1 MSQNI
6 NQLAESFCQF
16 VQTTFKTTD
25 FIPLHIPTLNGNEE
39 AYVVDA
45 IRSTFVSTVGQ
56 RVVDFEQQMATY
68 LGVKHAVAMVN
79 GTAALHIALLA
90 VGVKPDSEVLT
101 QPLSFVATTNAIHY
115 CNAEPVFIDVDAASM
130 SLCPKA
136 LASWLEQNA
145 EIVDGKAINK
155 HTQKPI
161 SACVPMHSFGFIGDI
176 EGVIEV
182 CQQYG
187 IPVVE
192 DAAESL
198 GSTKNDQHAGTFAS
212 CGAIS
217 FNGNKIMT
225 TGGGG
230 MLVTNDDE
238 IAQVARH
245 LSTTA
250 KVPHKWEYVHD
261 VVGFNFRMPNLN
273 AALGVAQLEQVPSF
287 MRAKRELAKSYQ
299 AFFADT
305 EITFITE
312 LPNTQVNY
320 WLCTVKLADKTQR
333 DAFLT
338 VTNDSGIMTRPAWQ
352 LLNTLPAFKHCQ
364 AGPLPNATHLADCIV
379 NIPSSVIV

>member
-1 MSQNI
+1 MSENI
-6 NQLAESFCQF
+6 HQLAESFCQF
-16 VQTTFKTTD
+16 VQKTFKTTD

-39 AYVVDA
+39 TYVVEA

-56 RVVDFEQQMATY
+56 RVVDFEKQMAAY

-90 VGVKPDSEVLT
+90 VGVTPGTEVLT

-115 CNAEPVFIDVDAASM
+115 CNAEPVFIDVDEASM
-130 SLCPKA
+130 SMCPKA
-136 LASWLEQNA
+136 LAAWLLQNA
-145 EIVDGKAINK
+145 EVKDGQAYNK
-155 HTQKPI
+155 QTQKRI
-161 SACVPMHSFGFIGDI
+161 AACVPMHSFGFIGDI
-176 EGVIEV
+176 EGVIAV

-187 IPVVE
+187 IQVIE

-198 GSTKNDQHAGTFAS
+198 GSTKHNQHAGTFAS

-230 MLVTNDDE
+230 MLITNDED
-238 IAQVARH
+238 IANLARH

-250 KVPHKWEYVHD
+250 KLPHKWEYAHD
-261 VVGFNFRMPNLN
+261 VVGFNYRMPNLN
-273 AALGVAQLEQVPSF
+273 AALGVAQLEQVPAF
-287 MRAKRELAKSYQ
+287 MEAKRELAKAYQ

-305 EITFITE
+305 AAEFMLETPDTRI
-312 LPNTQVNY
+312 NY
-320 WLCTVKLADKTQR
+320 WLCTIKLANKTER
-333 DAFLT
+333 DIFLT
-338 VTNDSGIMTRPAWQ
+338 VTNEQRVMTRPAWQ
-352 LLNTLPAFKHCQ
+352 LLNTLPAFKQCQ
-364 AGPLPNATHLADCIV
+364 AGPLPNASKLADCIV